1 MKGFSKPFNLDTGT
15 AVKVDGRFQ
24 EFPTEEEA
32 WEFYKERIMKVSVD
46 KTWYTN

>member
-1 MKGFSKPFNLDTGT
+1 MKGLSKPFNLDTGT

-32 WEFYKERIMKVSVD
+32 WEFYKERTSEYGRKRLEA
-46 KTWYTN
+46 